1 MALYPRRY
9 ALKNRDRLNRLLML
23 LQLHI
28 NGEDDVQDYAKLRRF
43 ALGCRQTE
51 DAPSTNAPPAH
62 PISADVL
69 SPTICERGTGL
80 AGRSR
85 FRSGRPDARAHLGL
99 ARYAARLGLGT
110 RGR

>member
-1 MALYPRRY
+1 
-9 ALKNRDRLNRLLML
+9 ML

-28 NGEDDVQDYAKLRRF
+28 NGEDDVQDYAKTIR
-43 ALGCRQTE
+43 LGCRQTE
-51 DAPSTNAPPAH
+51 DAPSTNDARSPTPPAH

-69 SPTICERGTGL
+69 SPTICERATGL

-110 RGR
+110 RVR